1 MTLGSPLG
9 GLMQDQGAISGPVA
23 IAAGSGNGLLDGGTL
38 GALFEVRD
46 KTVPEVDA
54 EIDRYA
60 NDMIERFR
68 DLMPATWLDAS
79 GEGLFVDGGT
89 GGPTGLAGRIEINA
103 AVDPGAGGAVWRL
116 RDGLSA
122 ATPGL
127 EGNGTNLQALSDAMA
142 APRDPIGFI
151 SQNARAGGALMASE
165 IASFLAGRSARSD
178 ENRAYLI
185 ARQST
190 LSEQEAHATGVDTDA
205 ELESLMLVEQAYAA
219 NARVLSVIDD
229 LMKLLLEA

>member
-1 MTLGSPLG
+1 MVLGAPLG

-23 IAAGSGNGLLDGGTL
+23 LGAGSGTGLFDGGSL

-46 KTVPEVDA
+46 SLVPEVDA
-54 EIDRYA
+54 EMDRYA
-60 NDMIERFR
+60 NDTIERFR

-89 GGPTGLAGRIEINA
+89 GGTTGLAGRIEINA
-103 AVDPGAGGAVWRL
+103 AVDPNAGGAIWRL

-122 ATPGL
+122 ATTGA
-127 EGNGTNLQALSDAMA
+127 EGDGTSLQALSDAMSA
-142 APRDPIGFI
+142 ARDPIGFI

-178 ENRAYLI
+178 DNRAYLT

-190 LSEQEAHATGVDTDA
+190 LIEQEVGETGVDTDA
-205 ELESLMLVEQAYAA
+205 QLSSLTLVEQTYAA
-219 NARVLSVIDD
+219 NARVLSVIDE
-229 LMKLLLEA
+229 LMKLLLE